1 MYSMGGPFAPQA
13 PRILQVDCDTKSVR
27 RSMIE
32 IPCSDSALKAPEKE
46 KTGKVLPSFPRPAF
60 LYVES
65 AAVDEPLTR
74 RLLALFPEA
83 SVHEIQDH
91 RRLDAEAVPLRGYNS
106 LVKQQVLV
114 LARNPGAFVRPF
126 WPQSC
131 EGDRHFFIAH
141 ANGCPFDC
149 QYCFLQAYFAHGAP
163 VIFANL
169 QDLLQELDDHLR
181 DQERLGPATYHG
193 GELSDALALE
203 PLSGFAR
210 QAVEVFRR
218 RPGATLELRTKCA
231 GIESLLPAQ
240 PPPNVVC
247 SWTLTPEEAW
257 RLYEIRTPSPLD
269 RLCSARA
276 CQDKGYRVGI
286 RLDPALRYP
295 GWEKGY
301 ADLVAAVFENLDPK
315 GIESF
320 VLGGFRYL
328 PGLASRIRQRFPE
341 SSLLLE
347 EFVQCRDGKYR
358 YFRPL
363 RINLYRSILAEIRRH
378 DPGIPVRIAME
389 SEPVHREVLE
399 RPEPSRRGG
408 AA

>member
-1 MYSMGGPFAPQA
+1 M
-13 PRILQVDCDTKSVR
+13 VET
-27 RSMIE
+27 
-32 IPCSDSALKAPEKE
+32 PCSHSALKASEEE
-46 KTGKVLPSFPRPAF
+46 KTGEIPSSLPQPAF

-65 AAVDEPLTR
+65 AAKDEPLTR
-74 RLLALFPEA
+74 RILALFPEA
-83 SVHEIQDH
+83 SVHEIHDH
-91 RRLDAEAVPLRGYNS
+91 RRLDAEVVPLRGYDS
-106 LVKQQVLV
+106 LVKQRVLV
-114 LARNPGAFVRPF
+114 LACNPGAFVRPF
-126 WPQSC
+126 WPQSR

-169 QDLLQELDDHLR
+169 EDLFQELEEHLCDH
-181 DQERLGPATYHG
+181 ERLGPATYHG

-218 RPGATLELRTKCA
+218 HPGATLELRTKCA
-231 GIESLLPAQ
+231 GVESLLPAE
-240 PPPNVVC
+240 PPRNVVC

-257 RLYEIRTPSPLD
+257 RLYETRTPSPVD
-269 RLCSARA
+269 RLASARA

-295 GWEKGY
+295 GWERGY
-301 ADLVAAVFENLDPK
+301 ADLVEAIFETLDPK

-328 PGLASRIRQRFPE
+328 PGLSSRIRQRFPA
-341 SSLLLE
+341 SSLLVE

-363 RINLYRSILAEIRRH
+363 RINLYRAILAEIRRH
-378 DPGIPVRIAME
+378 GPGIPVRIAME
-389 SEPVHREVLE
+389 SEPVQREVLE
-399 RPEPSRRGG
+399 RSEPSRRGG
-408 AA
+408 AD

>member
-1 MYSMGGPFAPQA
+1 
-13 PRILQVDCDTKSVR
+13 
-27 RSMIE
+27 MIE
-32 IPCSDSALKAPEKE
+32 IPCSDSVLKAPDKE
-46 KTGKVLPSFPRPAF
+46 KTGKPSPSLPRPAF

-65 AAVDEPLTR
+65 AAKDEPLTR
-74 RLLALFPEA
+74 NILALFPEA

-91 RRLDAEAVPLRGYNS
+91 RRLDAEVVPLRGYDS

-114 LARNPGAFVRPF
+114 VARNPGLFVRPF
-126 WPQSC
+126 RPQSC

-149 QYCFLQAYFAHGAP
+149 QYCFLQAYFPHGAP

-169 QDLLQELDDHLR
+169 QDLFQELDRHLCN
-181 DQERLGPATYHG
+181 QERFGPATYHA

-203 PLSGFAR
+203 SLSGFAQ
-210 QAVEVFRR
+210 QAVEIFRCH
-218 RPGATLELRTKCA
+218 PGGTLELRTKCV
-231 GIESLLPAQ
+231 GVESLLPAQ
-240 PPPNVVC
+240 PPRNVVC

-257 RLYEIRTPSPLD
+257 RLYETRTPGPLE
-269 RLCSARA
+269 RLASARA
-276 CQDKGYRVGI
+276 CQDKGYRIGI

-295 GWEKGY
+295 GWERGY
-301 ADLVAAVFENLDPK
+301 ADLVAAVFEKLDPK

-328 PGLASRIRQRFPE
+328 PGLASRIRGRFPA
-341 SSLLLE
+341 SPLLVE

-363 RINLYRSILAEIRRH
+363 RVNLYRSILAEIRRH
-378 DPGIPVRIAME
+378 SPRIPVRLAME
-389 SEPVHREVLE
+389 SEPVLREVLGRHE
-399 RPEPSRRGG
+399 SSPKGG
-408 AA
+408 AD